1 MSATT
6 KELRTRRHARIRKK
20 VSGTESRP
28 RFCVSITANNI
39 YCQFINDEPETG
51 CLILAAV
58 STLDAKFKAENGK
71 PNMAGATLLGKLAA
85 EVATGKGI
93 SEVVFDRSGYRY
105 HGRIKAI
112 AEAAREN
119 GLKF

>member
-28 RFCVSITANNI
+28 RFCVSITTNHI
-39 YCQFINDEPETG
+39 YCQFIDDVTG
-51 CLILAAV
+51 RTLANT
-58 STLDAKFKAENGK
+58 SSLSKEFKAENAR
-71 PNMAGATLLGKLAA
+71 PNMDGAALLGKLAA
-85 EVATGKGI
+85 EAAKAANVT
-93 SEVVFDRSGYRY
+93 EVVFDRSGYKY

-112 AEAAREN
+112 AEAARAN

>member
-1 MSATT
+1 MSATN

-85 EVATGKGI
+85 EVATSKGI
-93 SEVVFDRSGYRY
+93 SEVVFDRSGSRY